1 MCSSGAN
8 MDNYTDEI
16 HFTSICKISIPIIIC
31 YIYSDVS
38 VIVGGEQGGQQG
50 TDPAWQAYYAQ
61 YYGQYQQQQQQQG
74 GQPGQPAQSAAPTSQ
89 ANPATPAA
97 TAAAGGQAAG
107 GQPSQYIQEVEKF
120 TNFFMRNASIDTYI
134 IIHLSGLDYC

>member
-1 MCSSGAN
+1 MGVIHDQQKSGAN
-8 MDNYTDEI
+8 MDTYTDEI
-16 HFTSICKISIPIIIC
+16 LLTCICKISIPISLQLC
-31 YIYSDVS
+31 YIYLDVS

-61 YYGQYQQQQQQQG
+61 YYGQYQQQQQQG

-107 GQPSQYIQEVEKF
+107 GQPSQYNQ
-120 TNFFMRNASIDTYI
+120 
-134 IIHLSGLDYC
+134 